1 MISSES
7 LFWIAGILIG
17 ICSGPNQAASRSL
30 MGRMIPENKENEFY
44 GFYAF
49 SGKATSFLGP
59 FLFTLIV
66 SITNDLR
73 YGIAMIAI
81 LFVIGFFL
89 MNLVKEEF

>member
-1 MISSES
+1 
-7 LFWIAGILIG
+7 
-17 ICSGPNQAASRSL
+17 
-30 MGRMIPENKENEFY
+30 MIPENKENEFY
-44 GFYAF
+44 GFAF
-49 SGKATSFLGP
+49 GKATSFLGP

-89 MNLVKEEF
+89 MNLVKEEFE